1 MGTVPLDFE
10 GFCHESYVPL
20 IRTLTLYCGDPEVAR
35 DLAQE
40 ALARTYASWRRVR
53 QMAYPRLWLNRV
65 AINLA
70 NSRFR
75 RLKAEHRALEME
87 RTRSGRFH
95 VDPDPAM
102 AVVIR
107 RALATLSPR
116 QRAAVILRFFDDLS
130 VEETAELM
138 NCGPGTVKKLTKRA
152 LDGLREQLGSE
163 FRVEVSD
170 GA

>member
-1 MGTVPLDFE
+1 MGSVPLEFE

-35 DLAQE
+35 DLAQD

-53 QMAYPRLWLNRV
+53 EMTYPRLWVNRV

-75 RLKAEHRALEME
+75 RMKAERRALEAE
-87 RTRSGRFH
+87 RTRVVRH
-95 VDPDPAM
+95 HADPDPVT
-102 AVVIR
+102 AVLVR
-107 RALATLSPR
+107 RALATLPPR

-138 NCGPGTVKKLTKRA
+138 NCGAGTVKKLTKRA
-152 LDGLREQLGSE
+152 LDGLREQLGRE
-163 FRVEVSD
+163 FPVEVGD